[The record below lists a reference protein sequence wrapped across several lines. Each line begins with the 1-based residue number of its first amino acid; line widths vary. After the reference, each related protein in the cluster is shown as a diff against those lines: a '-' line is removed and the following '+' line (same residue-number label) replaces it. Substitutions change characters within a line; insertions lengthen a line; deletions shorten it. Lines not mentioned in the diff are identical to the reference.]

1 MRLLAHS
8 RHAWVALGL
17 GAAFWTAASI
27 APTQSVLLF
36 TNSFVLVVASFV
48 AVAYFPVFWSALRK
62 SRTSPDSARILYLA
76 LGIVYSWAF
85 SALWRIWSILWL
97 KGGQNPADINNDLV
111 AFLQAGIGL
120 GGLYHL
126 ASPNAFGGRPWG
138 RVLGFVG
145 VAVATIVLA
154 LVLTYGELDTAAL
167 MTAIRPY
174 VPR

>member
-1 MRLLAHS
+1 MRLLASS
-8 RHAWVALGL
+8 RHAWFALGL

-27 APTQSVLLF
+27 APNPVVLLF
-36 TNSFVLVVASFV
+36 TNSFVLVVAVFV
-48 AVAYFPVFWSALRK
+48 AVAYFPVFWGALRK

-85 SALWRIWSILWL
+85 SALWRVWSILWL

-126 ASPNAFGGRPWG
+126 ASPSAFGGRPRG

-145 VAVATIVLA
+145 VAVATIALA
-154 LVLTYGELDTAAL
+154 LVLTYGGLDTTAFMSAL
-167 MTAIRPY
+167 RPW